1 MPFGLS
7 ASFLKSRSFHHH
19 GWKFLKEREIHK
31 QPLRNTR
38 RALWNNNGKLSKE
51 YCIKMQHNYWKNHCT
66 NLKGG
71 SMMSDDK
78 FEKKYLVN
86 ATSKNSHD
94 EPKKSQPI
102 LEFIKDGMD
111 TFRQF
116 SRLYAFFSFISSGLS
131 SSLLAVDNLSNIS
144 PKMFLIG
151 FLQFLIPNCIM
162 FQYIVGVNQ
171 LADIE
176 IDKINKPYL
185 PLASGKYS
193 LRNAIIIVASSLLMG
208 FGSAWVLG
216 SRPMFWCLVIST
228 MLMTAYSVNLPLLR
242 WKRSTI
248 LATLSLAS
256 SMTIGQHIAPFL
268 HMKTVLKKALNYPRS
283 LVFTV
288 VVVSLFYTVISLAKD
303 IPDIEGDKA
312 AGHKTLAIHLGP
324 RRVFWFCISLLQMT
338 YGIAIIMGALSPI
351 LWSKIFTVVTHFI
364 MSIILW
370 YRANSVDLSN
380 NDSLQSFYMAIFV
393 FLSVENFLVLFVR

>member
-1 MPFGLS
+1 MAFGLS
-7 ASFLKSRSFHHH
+7 GSSLKSPPTTTDSS
-19 GWKFLKEREIHK
+19 
-31 QPLRNTR
+31 TR
-38 RALWNNNGKLSKE
+38 RTLWHNNNGKLSKE
-51 YCIKMQHNYWKNHCT
+51 YCIKMQHNYWKYHC
-66 NLKGG
+66 NNIKGG
-71 SMMSDDK
+71 SMMSDK

-94 EPKKSQPI
+94 EPKKPQPI
-102 LEFIKDGMD
+102 LESIKDGMD
-111 TFRQF
+111 AFRQF

-171 LADIE
+171 LADVE

-193 LRNAIIIVASSLLMG
+193 LRNAVIVVASSLLMG

-248 LATLSLAS
+248 LATFSLAS

-268 HMKTVLKKALNYPRS
+268 HM
-283 LVFTV
+283 
-288 VVVSLFYTVISLAKD
+288 KD